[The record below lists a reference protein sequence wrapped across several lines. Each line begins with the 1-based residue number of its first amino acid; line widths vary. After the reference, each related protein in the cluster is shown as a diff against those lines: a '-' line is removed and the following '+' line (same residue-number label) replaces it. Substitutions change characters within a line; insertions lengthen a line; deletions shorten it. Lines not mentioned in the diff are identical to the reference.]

1 MALRFTQRDFLGLR
15 EEMIRFMSEKLGD
28 KWNDYS
34 ESDETMTLIELLAH
48 CVSNLHFAYDNQK
61 RETDIVTAAF
71 PRNVYAHAI
80 RNGYKP
86 SLFTAGRTWIN
97 IDLRKKVNGVAT
109 DEFTSLPVSIIIPRY
124 TEIKND
130 DGDICITN
138 REFILPAGAS
148 HFSIEVL
155 GGQYA
160 YEQFTRADI
169 NEFNYFV
176 LGRLNVSS
184 DSTRLFYQNEEWTP
198 VTDVFTDVRT
208 SKIYSLEPNF
218 VRQGVRNIIRFFT
231 NWADEIIDTSKIT
244 VEYIQTNGARSNY
257 EKDTFTSY
265 LNKGDYSKNTVSFNE
280 DVYDSAGNKI
290 SSWNDVDFSFT
301 QSKPFANGQNYESID
316 VIKKSYLQSIRQ
328 TTSLVVLEDYEAF
341 LTLNGV
347 KDFYVTDW
355 DRNKTET
362 ITIEYPRDIKAL
374 KAKEDAEEHDIFSPL
389 NTTTEPYWQS
399 NVSNINASDNIT
411 ETRKIDGREIIIFKS
426 FDVNIAD
433 FSEYKDDHWYEEWVQ
448 ATKIKSK
455 LETNSS
461 LINSIF
467 LASPFRQYNT
477 TKTIEVDGI
486 DTEVPVFSGNYDDNI
501 SFMDVRSKLRVIS
514 DSLIDTGGD
523 AKELNSRVMCTNK
536 NPSDTINPPYLN
548 IRYFDLDESAIL
560 ERYTTPNRDI
570 LFSSYYL
577 KNSITSVLFDTPPAF
592 FDQTTIVNTNIADIS
607 FRLKNDIYSEKFL
620 EDIKQI
626 YPKFESNIIN
636 NETVI
641 KNSINNKVKSISI
654 KIEGIDTPFI
664 VPSGMFNDTF
674 FIIDGKDIT
683 KDTSDVEYDF
693 KHGLTSNT
701 NDVYSTVGYYS
712 TYEEPIESYLI
723 DTHEDD
729 SNGMPILFL
738 KKDGNEIQMT
748 SKIGLCFRKK
758 AIDLHPAFDTTLGT
772 IKPEYSSTES
782 KYNISGERYL
792 EYRDGTKTWITIP
805 VLSDLSDSDL
815 KETTA
820 YQLRRIS
827 PAVYLNKL
835 DQATEDEYYNP
846 EKNAYKVFY
855 TEDNSGSSLI
865 TVKDNLYH
873 DDFFFDSDQ
882 LTSKPLNLHYIY
894 ALLNQPSNLYKD
906 NSDVFYIEEYTASNC
921 YGYKYDPSAE
931 PPVPFEKITP
941 FDNEDK
947 YGFLRT
953 ASHLVGKHN
962 YDYSSKPFNVDGDS
976 CLTNLQDIENH
987 INNSIL
993 LEIQETF
1000 PKYLKYLILQVCFVY
1015 EASYLMSHSD
1025 LNKYLVNL
1033 GVENIRYAL
1042 EKILSATFS
1051 ISYWYSDS
1059 DAVLGKQYTYSP
1071 NENKRYI
1078 ACGGD
1083 SSWDET
1089 MSPAC
1094 NYFRWDIVY
1103 PELVDLY
1110 KKIQQKQG
1118 RGDAVY
1124 ILPYIRNGLD
1134 IHAHVYIE
1142 QTVSDIA
1149 GVFEKIWNSLANLV
1163 GILTN
1168 IEEVHYVSEFIS
1180 AIQTADS
1187 SILKVCTVGEVD
1199 FSGSYAV
1206 SIPDSSESMFITDT
1220 SASSLK
1226 PDEFNRFLKFSP
1238 EDEVKPESDLGHAL
1252 VLGNVCIR
1260 IQKNS
1265 KLDNIIY
1272 HFERSGLNLSKTLA
1286 YKLKEVN

>member
-374 KAKEDAEEHDIFSPL
+374 KAKEDAEGHDIFSPL

-433 FSEYKDDHWYEEWVQ
+433 FSEYEDDHWYEEWVQ

-523 AKELNSRVMCTNK
+523 AKELNSTPEDVAYSLDAIQT
-536 NPSDTINPPYLN
+536 PVSLQEPVYSDGTDN
-548 IRYFDLDESAIL
+548 IYIMDQV
-560 ERYTTPNRDI
+560 RDD
-570 LFSSYYL
+570 
-577 KNSITSVLFDTPPAF
+577 KNSDEKWAENLTILQSMKKLNDKEKEIIVRRF
-592 FDQTTIVNTNIADIS
+592 FDGRTQMEVAEEIGIS
-607 FRLKNDIYSEKFL
+607 QAQVSRL
-620 EDIKQI
+620 
-626 YPKFESNIIN
+626 
-636 NETVI
+636 
-641 KNSINNKVKSISI
+641 
-654 KIEGIDTPFI
+654 
-664 VPSGMFNDTF
+664 
-674 FIIDGKDIT
+674 
-683 KDTSDVEYDF
+683 
-693 KHGLTSNT
+693 
-701 NDVYSTVGYYS
+701 
-712 TYEEPIESYLI
+712 
-723 DTHEDD
+723 
-729 SNGMPILFL
+729 
-738 KKDGNEIQMT
+738 
-748 SKIGLCFRKK
+748 
-758 AIDLHPAFDTTLGT
+758 
-772 IKPEYSSTES
+772 
-782 KYNISGERYL
+782 
-792 EYRDGTKTWITIP
+792 
-805 VLSDLSDSDL
+805 
-815 KETTA
+815 
-820 YQLRRIS
+820 
-827 PAVYLNKL
+827 
-835 DQATEDEYYNP
+835 
-846 EKNAYKVFY
+846 EKNA
-855 TEDNSGSSLI
+855 I
-865 TVKDNLYH
+865 
-873 DDFFFDSDQ
+873 
-882 LTSKPLNLHYIY
+882 
-894 ALLNQPSNLYKD
+894 
-906 NSDVFYIEEYTASNC
+906 
-921 YGYKYDPSAE
+921 
-931 PPVPFEKITP
+931 
-941 FDNEDK
+941 
-947 YGFLRT
+947 
-953 ASHLVGKHN
+953 
-962 YDYSSKPFNVDGDS
+962 
-976 CLTNLQDIENH
+976 NH
-987 INNSIL
+987 IRRL
-993 LEIQETF
+993 F
-1000 PKYLKYLILQVCFVY
+1000 K
-1015 EASYLMSHSD
+1015 
-1025 LNKYLVNL
+1025 
-1033 GVENIRYAL
+1033 
-1042 EKILSATFS
+1042 
-1051 ISYWYSDS
+1051 
-1059 DAVLGKQYTYSP
+1059 
-1071 NENKRYI
+1071 
-1078 ACGGD
+1078 
-1083 SSWDET
+1083 
-1089 MSPAC
+1089 
-1094 NYFRWDIVY
+1094 
-1103 PELVDLY
+1103 
-1110 KKIQQKQG
+1110 
-1118 RGDAVY
+1118 
-1124 ILPYIRNGLD
+1124 
-1134 IHAHVYIE
+1134 
-1142 QTVSDIA
+1142 
-1149 GVFEKIWNSLANLV
+1149 
-1163 GILTN
+1163 
-1168 IEEVHYVSEFIS
+1168 
-1180 AIQTADS
+1180 
-1187 SILKVCTVGEVD
+1187 
-1199 FSGSYAV
+1199 
-1206 SIPDSSESMFITDT
+1206 
-1220 SASSLK
+1220 
-1226 PDEFNRFLKFSP
+1226 
-1238 EDEVKPESDLGHAL
+1238 
-1252 VLGNVCIR
+1252 
-1260 IQKNS
+1260 
-1265 KLDNIIY
+1265 
-1272 HFERSGLNLSKTLA
+1272 
-1286 YKLKEVN
+1286 